1 MNPAQDPIYDEQDVA
16 SRRRRRG
23 LIALLLAFSL
33 ATVGAGLFSLAVFTD
48 SDTVAGTWTAGT
60 VAIDATTPGTEI
72 WEVDSVMPGDSGSQT
87 VNVENTGTAELR
99 YSMTTSATNAD
110 DKGLRDQ
117 LQLTVKEGTC
127 PSTGASTGTEVVAA
141 GPLGSAAF
149 GNPSET
155 NGTGDRTVAAGDNED
170 LCFEW
175 SLPLDTGNSYQGAST
190 TATFTFGAEQTA
202 NNP

>member
-99 YSMTTSATNAD
+99 YSMTTSESGTLA
-110 DKGLRDQ
+110 GQ
-117 LQLTVKEGTC
+117 LQLTVKEGAC
-127 PSTGASTGTEVVAA
+127 PSTGAVVVATGA
-141 GPLGSAAF
+141 LGSAAF
-149 GNPSET
+149 GNPAQ
-155 NGTGDRTVAAGDNED
+155 GDDDGDRTLLAGEDED

-190 TATFTFGAEQTA
+190 TATFTFDAEQTA